1 MTLPPPLL
9 PHHRMPAAPLPPAGS
24 IRRFV
29 FWPQLLFEN
38 VSRSWRYSSS
48 RGGLFAQRACVV
60 CAQLG
65 ARSVLYAGL
74 SGSDCTEE
82 QVRSLADRLNQ
93 SPAISVPPE
102 PLLLLPTV
110 SEPTVTM
117 ATAST
122 TTQPHPRN
130 RSTHPTR
137 RLGRLATGQLS
148 RRLWSGCGC
157 LLKPLLTRRPT
168 RGKRPRRRG
177 LPERPCSPSP
187 CRSCPTCRRV
197 RSIRLVDKRT
207 ISRSAGWSE
216 LFEAFE

>member
-9 PHHRMPAAPLPPAGS
+9 PHHRMPEAPLPPAGS
-24 IRRFV
+24 IGGSFSG
-29 FWPQLLFEN
+29 FNFCSKMSHAAGGTP
-38 VSRSWRYSSS
+38 SS

-60 CAQLG
+60 
-65 ARSVLYAGL
+65 
-74 SGSDCTEE
+74 
-82 QVRSLADRLNQ
+82 RSLADRLNQ
-93 SPAISVPPE
+93 SPAIRFHPSRCFCCQP
-102 PLLLLPTV
+102 V

-157 LLKPLLTRRPT
+157 LLKPLLTRPPT
-168 RGKRPRRRG
+168 RGKDRDVADCLLSGR
-177 LPERPCSPSP
+177 CSPSP

-216 LFEAFE
+216 LF